1 MKKSN
6 FLKLLFILSLF
17 FNTYAKCEKKDT
29 LKRYNESLSV
39 LNERESDLK
48 SILAGNTNISSSLA
62 NVFGE
67 SVDAESADLHLKKLE
82 DQRVTKSIVPVELS
96 GLYSCLLELKLNKE
110 EKLLYNSFERI
121 LELKFSLLTK
131 NKELGNA
138 IKEGVLT
145 QESLPELKHQLIE
158 ENLES
163 LKLKKE
169 IESTVARAE
178 KKVLEEKSRDVK
190 ELLAFKGSLAKLKI
204 EIINKSI
211 EYNTSLEKNIK
222 GFEET
227 SRRLSTISSEFSTL
241 STQNREKTFEEV
253 DVIWSDIIRN
263 NFLKIISAE
272 TDFDIPTV
280 TSLPQRISE
289 NKNEDIVLEIAN
301 LHEQLVTYRQKVTK
315 DVSDKKANELKIQNS
330 LLIQVN
336 AIRSKLYSGLS
347 ASYVMGKVFHSS
359 FWSSLRKEFIA
370 SPYRVVSFFF
380 EKYLYTREKLN
391 LGSMGIRA
399 LVTDIMTI
407 VFIIGILFFINFCFL
422 QGFKFLNDLVTNFAR
437 SNRSSAFVNVFI
449 SYWFKVK
456 DNLTTISWLVII
468 WLAKPMEKFEDILFL
483 IEIVEIVLISK
494 LIKSVVEI
502 FLGNISR
509 IDSRKFSSFK
519 EKSHQTTHGIVKIFL
534 FYFISMVLVE
544 GTLGRVYV
552 YSIINIIALVSAAY
566 LLVVQSTIWEE
577 DFLSYLE
584 RNFSGIIVDY
594 VEKVSGLI
602 PKKIRAVYFLFFL
615 IVLGIFNFFIKLTE
629 DFEVSKKISANL
641 FKKQIENIEVEEDY
655 AEIPSSYRELFSLN
669 SSDSDA
675 DYVKSASGIE
685 DQIIAQIN
693 DWREDHRDEH
703 SAIFFG
709 DKGVGKTTL
718 IHFIQNSLNAEEG
731 VETVYLKIPSKTTS
745 VEAIKEFLRPYCNT
759 RNDENSIGE
768 EVDQKVTKK
777 VIFID
782 EVQNVFLSCSGGFDS
797 YYYLVDLVNS
807 TSDIFWVLSFNKY
820 SWIYLDRAFGRNQF
834 FRNVYELK
842 GWSDSK
848 IKELIMKRHQSSKF
862 RLSYDS
868 LISATRSEEEVDK
881 YASIESKFFKLL
893 WEVSSGNPRA
903 SLHLWLS
910 SLSLKKGR
918 LLNVNIPKIIETKG
932 IEKSSDEL
940 LFVLSHILKHE
951 NLNIP
956 ELQKTTN
963 IPIGLVRNALK
974 VCLERNYLFR
984 DKNGRFMIEI
994 TTQYNLIKYL
1004 RSRNFIYGN

>member
-1 MKKSN
+1 M
-6 FLKLLFILSLF
+6 LKIVFLLFLGLNAF
-17 FNTYAKCEKKDT
+17 GKCEKKET
-29 LKRYNESLSV
+29 LKNYNESLSV
-39 LNERESDLK
+39 LNEREADLK
-48 SILAGNTNISSSLA
+48 SILAGNTTNISSSLS

-67 SVDAESADLHLKKLE
+67 SVDESSMDTLLKKLE
-82 DQRVTKSIVPVELS
+82 DQRITKSIVPVELS
-96 GLYSCLLELKLNKE
+96 GLYSCLLELNLDKE
-110 EKLLYNSFERI
+110 ERILYHSFERI
-121 LELKFSLLTK
+121 LDLKFLLLTK

-138 IKEGVLT
+138 IKEGIIT

-169 IESTVARAE
+169 IETTVAKAE
-178 KKVLEEKSRDVK
+178 KNVLAEKSRDVK
-190 ELLAFKGSLAKLKI
+190 ELLGLKGNLAKLKI

-211 EYNTSLEKNIK
+211 EYNNNLEGNIK
-222 GFEET
+222 RFEQT
-227 SRRLSTISSEFSTL
+227 SKQLSVISSSFSTMTL
-241 STQNREKTFEEV
+241 ESKEKAFEEV

-272 TDFDIPTV
+272 NDFDIPSV
-280 TSLPQRISE
+280 VALPA
-289 NKNEDIVLEIAN
+289 KVLENRNSDVVSEIIT
-301 LHEQLVTYRQKVTK
+301 LHEQLKEYRLKITK
-315 DVSDKKANELKIQNS
+315 DVSEKKSNELKIQNS

-336 AIRSKLYSGLS
+336 AIRSKIYSELS
-347 ASYVMGKVFHSS
+347 AGYVLSKFVTPA
-359 FWSSLRKEFIA
+359 FWSSLRKEFVA

-380 EKYLYTREKLN
+380 EKYLYVREKVN
-391 LGSMGIRA
+391 LGSPGIKI

-407 VFIIGILFFINFCFL
+407 AFLIGVLFFINFCFL
-422 QGFKFLNDLVTNFAR
+422 QVFKFLNDIVTKLAR
-437 SNRSSAFVNVFI
+437 ANRSSALVNVLV
-449 SYWFKVK
+449 SYWFKLK
-456 DNLTTISWLVII
+456 DNLTTISWLLII
-468 WLAKPMEKFEDILFL
+468 CLIKPMENFVDVLF
-483 IEIVEIVLISK
+483 IVEIIEIILVSK
-494 LIKSVVEI
+494 LIKAVVEI

-509 IDSRKFSSFK
+509 IDSRNFIQFK
-519 EKSHQTTHGIVKIFL
+519 EKSHKTTQGIVKIFL
-534 FYFISMVLVE
+534 FYFISMILVE

-552 YSIINIIALVSAAY
+552 YSLINIIALVSALY
-566 LLVVQSTIWEE
+566 LLVVESTVWEE

-584 RNFSGIIVDY
+584 KNFSGMIVDY
-594 VEKVSGLI
+594 VEKFSAII

-615 IVLGIFNFFIKLTE
+615 ILLGVFNLFIKLTE
-629 DFEVSKKISANL
+629 NFEVSKKISANL
-641 FKKQIENIEVEEDY
+641 FKKQIENIEIEEDL
-655 AEIPSSYRELFSLN
+655 AEIPNSYRDLFSLN
-669 SSDSDA
+669 SSDSTA
-675 DYVKSASGIE
+675 DYVMSTSGIE
-685 DQIIAQIN
+685 DQIIKQVQE
-693 DWREDHRDEH
+693 WVEDHRDEH
-703 SAIFFG
+703 SAILFG

-718 IHFIQNSLNAEEG
+718 IHYIENTLKADAGEI
-731 VETVYLKIPSKTTS
+731 ETIYLKVPSKTTS
-745 VEAIKEFLRPYCNT
+745 VEGIKEFLRPHCDT
-759 RNDENSIGE
+759 KGDENNIGE
-768 EVDQKVTKK
+768 EIDQQKTKK
-777 VIFID
+777 VIFLD
-782 EVQNVFLSCSGGFDS
+782 EAQNVFLSCSGGFDS

-807 TSDIFWVLSFNKY
+807 SNDIFWILSFNKY

-834 FRNVYELK
+834 FRNIYELK

-868 LISATRSEEEVDK
+868 LISATRSEDEVDK

-956 ELQKTTN
+956 ELQNTTN
-963 IPIGLVRNALK
+963 IPIGLVRNAVK

-984 DKNGRFMIEI
+984 DKNGRFMIDI